1 MSKIANHNN
10 LIALTQM
17 PVLTLSLQ
25 DINELRLQL
34 ALRLQR
40 EMAAAKD
47 EAIRDLLDFSTEEL
61 RECSEAARAVVRAQW
76 EEGEDKTEEVEEAY
90 FRQHPEVLE
99 LYLPR
104 HLLLGE

>member
-1 MSKIANHNN
+1 MKKLQKHYD
-10 LIALTQM
+10 LMALTQM
-17 PVLTLSLQ
+17 PVLTLATE

-40 EMAAAKD
+40 EMAVAKD
-47 EAIRDLLDFSTEEL
+47 EAVRDLLELSTEEL
-61 RECSEAARAVVRAQW
+61 QECTEATRAVVRAQW
-76 EEGEDKTEEVEEAY
+76 AEGEDTTEGAEAAY
-90 FRQHPEVLE
+90 FREHPEVLE

>member
-1 MSKIANHNN
+1 MNKLQKHGD
-10 LIALTQM
+10 LVALVQM
-17 PVLTLSLQ
+17 PVLTLTTE

-40 EMAAAKD
+40 EMAAARD
-47 EAIRDLLDFSTEEL
+47 EAVRDMLELTSDELAECTE
-61 RECSEAARAVVRAQW
+61 ATRAVVRAQW
-76 EEGEDKTEEVEEAY
+76 QDGADTEGAEERY
-90 FRQHPEVLE
+90 FREHPEVLD

>member
-1 MSKIANHNN
+1 MKKLQKHTD
-10 LIALTQM
+10 LVALVQM
-17 PVLTLSLQ
+17 PQVTLSVE

-40 EMAAAKD
+40 ELAAARE

-61 RECSEAARAVVRAQW
+61 AECDEAARAVVRAQW
-76 EEGEDKTEEVEEAY
+76 ADGEDTTEEAEDVY

-104 HLLLGE
+104 YLLGE